1 MKNQLWL
8 LFLLIPLVV
17 SCSCAPEDMAEFAF
31 SGMESFMGEGFM
43 PSEEIRALGKF
54 ESTSVNLSK
63 STEGDEEQSM
73 IFLKLQNGD
82 SQLMAEKRDQLARTC
97 AELYLRDFE
106 NAKEYTMI
114 TIQFVQTDSYNS
126 ENISIEEYTFAVQ
139 DFNFP
144 EN

>member
-17 SCSCAPEDMAEFAF
+17 GCSCAPEDMAEFAF

-63 STEGDEEQSM
+63 STEGDEEESM

-106 NAKEYTMI
+106 NAKEYTRI
-114 TIQFVQTDSYNS
+114 TVQFVQTDSYNA

>member
-17 SCSCAPEDMAEFAF
+17 GCRCAPEDMAEFAF

-63 STEGDEEQSM
+63 STEGDEEESM

-82 SQLMAEKRDQLARTC
+82 PQLMAEKRDQLARTC

-114 TIQFVQTDSYNS
+114 TVQFVQTDSYNA